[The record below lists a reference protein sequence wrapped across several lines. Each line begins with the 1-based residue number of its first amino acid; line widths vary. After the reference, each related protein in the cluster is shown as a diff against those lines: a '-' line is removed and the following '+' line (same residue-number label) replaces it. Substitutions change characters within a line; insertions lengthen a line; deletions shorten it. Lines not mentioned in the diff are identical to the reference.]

1 MGYDMVNMQKQ
12 NQCETGRGSRQMPR
26 HLLPCLLDNLHWSL
40 LNHHQPTILCRLGLP
55 CMLPAAHLWRHLG
68 LLVTVWERVS
78 QPRCACTCTAM
89 CHGLWGFKLYCV
101 QVYGQWKEQWKET
114 AYPEVIRSSSLFPA
128 GSANTWSPCTSG
140 FWVGGATTTMWE
152 WCSTQ
157 KSEQGGRPPS
167 CTSAVTLAWLSQHGP
182 QWAVYLWIHDCK
194 YPSVWEKVLSLR
206 LCIWVTPGRTLNIN
220 KVRNHWLVW
229 CYTNN
234 VHLYGSHL
242 LRSTSY
248 KISFQPKHWVAFVTV
263 TRFLSVLPLLIQ
275 CAINMTYLQH
285 LQGVWREHI
294 YCLGLLSRSMGS
306 GW

>member
-101 QVYGQWKEQWKET
+101 QVYGQWKEQWKEI

-140 FWVGGATTTMWE
+140 FWVGGATTTTRVSRVDVPLMYLCCDLGMAVPAW
-152 WCSTQ
+152 STVGCVLVNTWLQ
-157 KSEQGGRPPS
+157 IPVSLGEGVKSE
-167 CTSAVTLAWLSQHGP
+167 T
-182 QWAVYLWIHDCK
+182 
-194 YPSVWEKVLSLR
+194 
-206 LCIWVTPGRTLNIN
+206 
-220 KVRNHWLVW
+220 
-229 CYTNN
+229 
-234 VHLYGSHL
+234 VHLSD
-242 LRSTSY
+242 SWQNS
-248 KISFQPKHWVAFVTV
+248 KHK
-263 TRFLSVLPLLIQ
+263 
-275 CAINMTYLQH
+275 
-285 LQGVWREHI
+285 
-294 YCLGLLSRSMGS
+294 
-306 GW
+306 

>member
-1 MGYDMVNMQKQ
+1 MTWWICRNRTSVKQVGALGRCQDTSFLAFWTTCIGPYWITINQPSSSGWDCHACCQLLICEDIWVCWSQSEKGSVNLAV
-12 NQCETGRGSRQMPR
+12 
-26 HLLPCLLDNLHWSL
+26 HVHVLPCAMVSEGSNCTVCKYMGSERSNGKRQHTQRLSGAVAFSQLVLPTLD
-40 LNHHQPTILCRLGLP
+40 HHAPLVSGWEEPLQPQE
-55 CMLPAAHLWRHLG
+55 W
-68 LLVTVWERVS
+68 
-78 QPRCACTCTAM
+78 
-89 CHGLWGFKLYCV
+89 
-101 QVYGQWKEQWKET
+101 
-114 AYPEVIRSSSLFPA
+114 A
-128 GSANTWSPCTSG
+128 GWTS
-140 FWVGGATTTMWE
+140 
-152 WCSTQ
+152 
-157 KSEQGGRPPS
+157 PS

>member
-1 MGYDMVNMQKQ
+1 MTWWICRNRTSVKLVGALGRCQDTSFLAFWTTCIGPYWITI
-12 NQCETGRGSRQMPR
+12 NQPSSAGWDCHACCQLLICEDIWVCWWQSEKGSVSLAVYV
-26 HLLPCLLDNLHWSL
+26 HVLPCAMISEGSN
-40 LNHHQPTILCRLGLP
+40 C
-55 CMLPAAHLWRHLG
+55 
-68 LLVTVWERVS
+68 TVWKYMGSERNNGKRQHTQRLSGAVAFSQLVLPTLDHHASLVSGWEEPLQPRGNGALLRRVS
-78 QPRCACTCTAM
+78 RVDVPLTYLCMAVPAWSTV
-89 CHGLWGFKLYCV
+89 GCV
-101 QVYGQWKEQWKET
+101 
-114 AYPEVIRSSSLFPA
+114 L
-128 GSANTWSPCTSG
+128 ANTWLQIPISL
-140 FWVGGATTTMWE
+140 GG
-152 WCSTQ
+152 
-157 KSEQGGRPPS
+157 G
-167 CTSAVTLAWLSQHGP
+167 V
-182 QWAVYLWIHDCK
+182 
-194 YPSVWEKVLSLR
+194 SLR

-294 YCLGLLSRSMGS
+294 YCMGLLSRSMGS